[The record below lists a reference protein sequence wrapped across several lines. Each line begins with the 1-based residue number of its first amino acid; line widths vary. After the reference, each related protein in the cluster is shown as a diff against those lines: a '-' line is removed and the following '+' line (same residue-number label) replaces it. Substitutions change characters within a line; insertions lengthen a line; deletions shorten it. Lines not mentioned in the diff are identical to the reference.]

1 MSSVSVGVRIPSN
14 LYDKLLAHTSKVHI
28 SKSDVVISALAY
40 YLGSTENLPL
50 SQRVADLEAQVE
62 ELRAFVTK

>member
-14 LYDKLLAHTSKVHI
+14 LYDKLLAHTSKAHS
-28 SKSDVVISALAY
+28 SKSDVLISALAS
-40 YLGSTENLPL
+40 YLGATEDLPL

-62 ELRAFVTK
+62 ELRALVKK